1 MSIYLA
7 RNGKML
13 TRVNGTRSFGE
24 IISPIHPEP
33 TFDEVTIG
41 SQTWMSKNLAVDDGQ
56 GGIYTKTVNYGQGD
70 VTEYYYEWDSAV
82 RVAATVS
89 GWHLP
94 TKAEWDS
101 LETAL
106 GGSFRAGTKL
116 KSTYGWYEDGNGTDK
131 YRFCALPAG
140 HLAVNGTNDNL
151 YKEAQFWTS
160 TLESTDV
167 PYYRSIASNDSR
179 LFIGR
184 GNRIHRLSVRL
195 IKDS

>member
-13 TRVNGTRSFGE
+13 TRLNGTRCFGDSS
-24 IISPIHPEP
+24 SPVPPVP

-41 SQTWMSKNLAVDDGQ
+41 SQTWMAKNLSVDDGQ
-56 GGIYTKTVNYGQGD
+56 GGIYTQTVNYGKG
-70 VTEYYYEWDSAV
+70 VVVEYYYTWPAAV
-82 RVAATVS
+82 RVAATVQ

-94 TKAEWDS
+94 TNAEWNTLAD
-101 LETAL
+101 AL
-106 GGSFRAGTKL
+106 GGSFIAGKKL
-116 KSTYGWYEDGNGTDK
+116 KSSYGWYEDRNGTDK
-131 YRFCALPAG
+131 YGFCALPAG
-140 HLAVNGTNDNL
+140 HLDMYGTNDDL
-151 YKEAQFWTS
+151 YKEARFWTS

-179 LFIGR
+179 LFVGK
-184 GNRIHRLSVRL
+184 GNKIHRLSVRL